1 MNRIIQGIQHFQ
13 TNIFPAQR
21 ALFERL
27 ASGQHPEA
35 LIVACSDSRVSL
47 DLITQ
52 TAPGDLFVC
61 RNAGNIVPPHGRTDA
76 VAASIEY
83 ALTKLPIQ
91 DIVVCGHSDCGA
103 MKGLLT
109 PQALN
114 DVPQVQSWLSHA
126 RGALH
131 EFEHHGPGIHSP
143 EALAKLTKLNIKL
156 QLAHLQTYPRVSD
169 RLRNGSLRL
178 HGWFYQI
185 EAGEVHVCG
194 AANGAWL
201 PLCEAVSVN
210 RNGAGRLEG
219 VHA

>member
-13 TNIFPAQR
+13 TQVFPAQR
-21 ALFERL
+21 AMFERL
-27 ASGQHPEA
+27 AGGQHPEA
-35 LIVACSDSRVSL
+35 LIVACSDSRVSI

-103 MKGLLT
+103 MKGLLS
-109 PQALN
+109 PQALTEM
-114 DVPQVQSWLSHA
+114 PQVKSWLSHA
-126 RGALH
+126 EGALE
-131 EFEHHGPGIHSP
+131 EFEIDRVGPHSP
-143 EALAKLTKLNIKL
+143 EALAILTKLNIKL
-156 QLAHLQTYPRVSD
+156 QLAHLRTYPRVSA
-169 RLRNGSLRL
+169 RIREGSLRL

-185 EAGEVHVCG
+185 EAGEVHSWEG
-194 AANGAWL
+194 SSGAWV
-201 PLCEAVSVN
+201 PLSEAVSE
-210 RNGAGRLEG
+210 LEIL
-219 VHA
+219 HA